1 MKKSSTLVAVLLAGV
16 VGLSACNKSSETK
29 YTSTQLVD
37 TIVAD
42 MNKENPNQ
50 PVTPEQRAKI
60 EEAIAVQTAV
70 VEAAKKDGLD
80 KADHTKMLLALQ
92 QDQVIMSEYM
102 RLKMEAFKPTDEEL
116 KKLYD
121 EQVAKMKGAGQEYH
135 LRHILVDSESQAN
148 EIIAKLKT
156 GAKFADLA
164 KGTKDTGSAAN
175 GGDLGWNTL
184 DKWVP
189 EFADAA
195 SKLTANGVTE
205 KPVKSQFGFHV
216 IELVEAPRAVKAPAN
231 QPPVPPFDQVK
242 PQILEMAKQNYMKTL
257 QDGFLP
263 KKDAAA
269 PASTPATTPVPA
281 GDKK

>member
-16 VGLSACNKSSETK
+16 VGLSACNKSSDTK
-29 YTSTQLVD
+29 YTTAQLVD

-42 MNKENPNQ
+42 MSKENPGQ

-60 EEAIAVQTAV
+60 EEALAVQAAV

-80 KADHTKMLLALQ
+80 KTDHTKMLLALQ

-116 KKLYD
+116 KKVYD
-121 EQVAKMKGAGQEYH
+121 EQVAKMKSMGQEYH
-135 LRHILVDSESQAN
+135 LRHILIDSEAQAN
-148 EIIAKLKT
+148 EIIAKLNA

-195 SKLTANGVTE
+195 GKLAPNGITE
-205 KPVKSQFGFHV
+205 KPVKSQFGYHV
-216 IELVEAPRAVKAPAN
+216 IQLVEAPRAAKAPAN

-242 PQILEMAKQNYMKTL
+242 PQILEMAKQDYMKKL
-257 QDGFLP
+257 QEGFLP

-269 PASTPATTPVPA
+269 APAPVA
-281 GDKK
+281 DTKK